1 MPKPFDSSKAP
12 VNNLEAAPTTSA
24 TSTFGGPQGEGNKAG
39 LQSEGKRLRPQLIHK
54 FQFQFKNPVPV
65 RFPVSEPVFAGLDR
79 SSRMGGPGQTG
90 LPRPP
95 PVKTGFSGSKTGR
108 ITANSKTFGIS
119 AVSEPV
125 SSDLGSTSCRGGP
138 GQNREN
144 PEKPDFWAQETNKVP
159 ANLEKSK
166 IPVPIPVSEP
176 VSANLDSTS
185 RMRSPAQE
193 VAPISYGK
201 LGSPGSKTG
210 NLPRKSKILA
220 RLSDL
225 DPVFPVSPGPGSLPS
240 GKTGLVLHTWDLS
253 ASCLAL
259 GSLGGEGPEKQ
270 NPETNIETNKEIRT
284 PPRNLKQGDQFVNY
298 SDSES
303 SGPDPEYHI
312 YDTDSQDSQGSPES
326 LVSNSKP
333 KPTPKPRNSD
343 SQESQDSQSPP
354 DQTAAS
360 GCSGETKA
368 KPWPPWLS
376 WPQLKAKIQAPFLRR
391 KNTASEFCQLQIA
404 SKVASGCSGE
414 TKAKPW
420 PPWLSRP
427 LIKAIQDPKN
437 SRPRFTTLPIGR
449 RNPVSAPKPFSL
461 KVCQQQT
468 TSETASKAAS
478 GCSGETK
485 AKPWPPWLSWPQFK
499 AQIQA
504 LFLRQQIVPVTEI
517 YRPRTTSKTASKAAS
532 RYPGGIKVRSWPRW
546 TSWPSFRAIQG
557 PKNSRPRL
565 SIGRRKNPVSVPI
578 PFSLKVCQLQ
588 MTASKTAP
596 GCPRGTKVRPW
607 PRWTPW
613 PSFRAIQGPKNWRQ
627 NSGRFMYIPH
637 ENSMSNR
644 PRECP
649 RKNCPRECP
658 REEASGY
665 PGGTKVKP
673 WSPIRGIQGPKNPM
687 RPKPPLR
694 SQLAKENNKLSCT
707 SQYRHGTVGC
717 TPDDYG

>member
-1 MPKPFDSSKAP
+1 MS
-12 VNNLEAAPTTSA
+12 
-24 TSTFGGPQGEGNKAG
+24 
-39 LQSEGKRLRPQLIHK
+39 
-54 FQFQFKNPVPV
+54 
-65 RFPVSEPVFAGLDR
+65 
-79 SSRMGGPGQTG
+79 
-90 LPRPP
+90 
-95 PVKTGFSGSKTGR
+95 
-108 ITANSKTFGIS
+108 
-119 AVSEPV
+119 
-125 SSDLGSTSCRGGP
+125 
-138 GQNREN
+138 
-144 PEKPDFWAQETNKVP
+144 
-159 ANLEKSK
+159 
-166 IPVPIPVSEP
+166 VPIPSSSKVCQ
-176 VSANLDSTS
+176 LQTTS
-185 RMRSPAQE
+185 DTA
-193 VAPISYGK
+193 
-201 LGSPGSKTG
+201 SK
-210 NLPRKSKILA
+210 
-220 RLSDL
+220 
-225 DPVFPVSPGPGSLPS
+225 
-240 GKTGLVLHTWDLS
+240 
-253 ASCLAL
+253 
-259 GSLGGEGPEKQ
+259 
-270 NPETNIETNKEIRT
+270 
-284 PPRNLKQGDQFVNY
+284 
-298 SDSES
+298 
-303 SGPDPEYHI
+303 
-312 YDTDSQDSQGSPES
+312 
-326 LVSNSKP
+326 
-333 KPTPKPRNSD
+333 
-343 SQESQDSQSPP
+343 
-354 DQTAAS
+354 AAS

-368 KPWPPWLS
+368 KPWPPWSSRPLIKAFQDPKNSRPRFITLSTGQRNPMSVPIPSSSKVCQLQTTSDTASKAASGCPGETKAKPWPPWLS
-376 WPQLKAKIQAPFLRR
+376 WPQFKTKIQAPFLRR
-391 KNTASEFCQLQIA
+391 KNTASKFCQLLTTSKTA
-404 SKVASGCSGE
+404 SKAASGCSGE

>member
-1 MPKPFDSSKAP
+1 MS
-12 VNNLEAAPTTSA
+12 
-24 TSTFGGPQGEGNKAG
+24 
-39 LQSEGKRLRPQLIHK
+39 
-54 FQFQFKNPVPV
+54 
-65 RFPVSEPVFAGLDR
+65 
-79 SSRMGGPGQTG
+79 
-90 LPRPP
+90 
-95 PVKTGFSGSKTGR
+95 
-108 ITANSKTFGIS
+108 
-119 AVSEPV
+119 
-125 SSDLGSTSCRGGP
+125 
-138 GQNREN
+138 
-144 PEKPDFWAQETNKVP
+144 
-159 ANLEKSK
+159 
-166 IPVPIPVSEP
+166 VPIPS
-176 VSANLDSTS
+176 S
-185 RMRSPAQE
+185 
-193 VAPISYGK
+193 
-201 LGSPGSKTG
+201 SK
-210 NLPRKSKILA
+210 
-220 RLSDL
+220 
-225 DPVFPVSPGPGSLPS
+225 V
-240 GKTGLVLHTWDLS
+240 
-253 ASCLAL
+253 
-259 GSLGGEGPEKQ
+259 
-270 NPETNIETNKEIRT
+270 
-284 PPRNLKQGDQFVNY
+284 
-298 SDSES
+298 
-303 SGPDPEYHI
+303 
-312 YDTDSQDSQGSPES
+312 
-326 LVSNSKP
+326 
-333 KPTPKPRNSD
+333 
-343 SQESQDSQSPP
+343 
-354 DQTAAS
+354 
-360 GCSGETKA
+360 
-368 KPWPPWLS
+368 
-376 WPQLKAKIQAPFLRR
+376 
-391 KNTASEFCQLQIA
+391 CQLQTTSDTA
-404 SKVASGCSGE
+404 SKAASGCSGE

-557 PKNSRPRL
+557 PKN
-565 SIGRRKNPVSVPI
+565 
-578 PFSLKVCQLQ
+578 
-588 MTASKTAP
+588 
-596 GCPRGTKVRPW
+596 
-607 PRWTPW
+607 
-613 PSFRAIQGPKNWRQ
+613 WRQ